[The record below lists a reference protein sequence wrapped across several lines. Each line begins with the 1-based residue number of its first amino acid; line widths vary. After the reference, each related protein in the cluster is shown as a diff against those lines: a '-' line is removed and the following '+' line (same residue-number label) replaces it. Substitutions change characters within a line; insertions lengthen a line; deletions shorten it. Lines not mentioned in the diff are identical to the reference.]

1 MKLLTEWAVT
11 SGVLILIV
19 LAANV
24 NQNFVEAGGRLT
36 TAFFYAI
43 LK

>member
-19 LAANV
+19 LTARCLLK
-24 NQNFVEAGGRLT
+24 GRLS
-36 TAFFYAI
+36 AR
-43 LK
+43 LGG